1 MSVVGV
7 NATTQTYA
15 TYGSTAAKTE
25 KRAEEK
31 KNDTAASQGAVYEQS
46 SSDNSKKPY
55 SVNKMSSEERASLV
69 EQLKA
74 DQEAR
79 QSQLLDLVNKTIS
92 KQGKAF
98 AQANDDFWK
107 FLAKGDFTVD
117 AETKAQAQKD
127 IAEDGYWGVEKT
139 AQRIFDFA
147 SALAGDDVDQMK
159 KMQAAFEKGYKQA
172 TKSWGKEL
180 PDISSQTHN
189 RVNEMFDAY
198 YSSKD
203 TFTEE

>member
-15 TYGSTAAKTE
+15 TYGTAAAKTE
-25 KRAEEK
+25 NKTEEK
-31 KNDTAASQGAVYEQS
+31 KNDTAASQGAVYDKS

-55 SVNKMSSEERASLV
+55 SINKMSSEERASLV
-69 EQLKA
+69 KQLEA

-79 QSQLLDLVNKTIS
+79 QSQLLELVNKTIS
-92 KQGKAF
+92 KQGNAF

-117 AETKAQAQKD
+117 AATKAQAQKD

-159 KMQAAFEKGYKQA
+159 KMQEAFEKGYKQA

-189 RVNEMFDAY
+189 RVNEMFDEY
-198 YSSKD
+198 YNSKN
-203 TFTEE
+203 TITEE